1 VILITSAN
9 LVITEN
15 RPIKLK
21 IAKKNFS
28 YVFFDEEL
36 GNLFK
41 EEGVNERMRDEGS
54 RMRNKKLLQ

>member
-1 VILITSAN
+1 M
-9 LVITEN
+9 
-15 RPIKLK
+15 
-21 IAKKNFS
+21 KKNFS

-54 RMRNKKLLQ
+54 RMRNKKLPQ

>member
-9 LVITEN
+9 SVITEN
-15 RPIKLK
+15 RPTKLK

-28 YVFFDEEL
+28 YVFFDDEL

-41 EEGVNERMRDEGS
+41 EEGVNERMRDEEL
-54 RMRNKKLLQ
+54 RMRNKKLL

>member
-9 LVITEN
+9 PVITEN
-15 RPIKLK
+15 RPTKLK
-21 IAKKNFS
+21 IVKKNFS